1 MEKMNASEPLKT
13 CRKRLNGDQKQLVR
27 KGCDELGGKPDY
39 RLSGPRH
46 SGGMSSIQASIGNLG
61 TKTQMLREKYQV
73 EDLHKDES
81 TNAENWD
88 GMARS
93 SDENSVMEWERRGHI
108 LKQLGRYNQPGQES
122 IVP

>member
-1 MEKMNASEPLKT
+1 
-13 CRKRLNGDQKQLVR
+13 
-27 KGCDELGGKPDY
+27 
-39 RLSGPRH
+39 
-46 SGGMSSIQASIGNLG
+46 MSSIQASIGNLG
-61 TKTQMLREKYQV
+61 TKTQMLRKKYQV

-93 SDENSVMEWERRGHI
+93 SDESSVMEWERRGHI
-108 LKQLGRYNQPGQES
+108 LKQLDQHNQLKQEL